1 MPTVHHGPWAAKC
14 VVLLGLSTAVL
25 MAGLSAGHA
34 SAEAIGPAAE
44 LQQLKA
50 ERAALAADVDRVS
63 AALRDL
69 RQVAQASSDGGAI
82 APTQAARFELRMN
95 ALEEALRKNTGQ
107 VETFGFRLQQ
117 LENRV
122 GSLDERLLSVER
134 SQLEMGDGGAAQPAA
149 DGSAPASAPASG
161 GDGQAVAGLPQD
173 PGSSIALPNG
183 SPEEQYE
190 FAFGLLRQAKYAD
203 AQSALEQFLQGNAEH
218 GLAGNAK
225 YWLGETFYVR
235 GDYQSSAL
243 IFAEAYREYPDSQ
256 KAPDNLLKLGMSLA
270 NLGDIENACGTLS
283 ELLRIY
289 PRAASSIRGRAERE
303 MQRMECP

>member
-1 MPTVHHGPWAAKC
+1 MPTIHHGPWAAKS
-14 VVLLGLSTAVL
+14 VALLGVTAALL
-25 MAGLSAGHA
+25 MAGFTAGHA
-34 SAEAIGPAAE
+34 AAEGAGAAAE
-44 LQQLKA
+44 LRQLKA
-50 ERAALAADVDRVS
+50 EREVLAADADRLS
-63 AALRDL
+63 FALQDL
-69 RQVAQASSDGGAI
+69 RQLAQASSDTGAI

-95 ALEEALRKNTGQ
+95 ALEEALRKTTGQ
-107 VETFGFRLQQ
+107 VETFDFRLQQ

-122 GSLDERLLSVER
+122 GNLDERLLAVER
-134 SQLEMGDGGAAQPAA
+134 SQLEMESGTTANASA
-149 DGSAPASAPASG
+149 DSGAPASE
-161 GDGQAVAGLPQD
+161 GDQQALANPSSD
-173 PGSSIALPNG
+173 SGSSIALPSG
-183 SPEEQYE
+183 SPEEQYD

-270 NLGDIENACGTLS
+270 NLGDIENACGTLA

>member
-1 MPTVHHGPWAAKC
+1 MPTINHGPWAAKS
-14 VVLLGLSTAVL
+14 VVLLGLSAAL
-25 MAGLSAGHA
+25 IMAGLTAGHA
-34 SAEAIGPAAE
+34 SADGAGPAAE

-50 ERAALAADVDRVS
+50 DRDVLAADADRLS
-63 AALRDL
+63 FALQDL
-69 RQVAQASSDGGAI
+69 RQLAQASTDSGGI

-95 ALEEALRKNTGQ
+95 ALEEALRKTTGQ
-107 VETFGFRLQQ
+107 VERFDFRLQQ
-117 LENRV
+117 LENRM
-122 GSLDERLLSVER
+122 GSMDERLLAVER
-134 SQLEMGDGGAAQPAA
+134 SQLEMQSGTAADAAADSGAAASEGEQQALA
-149 DGSAPASAPASG
+149 DPS
-161 GDGQAVAGLPQD
+161 QD
-173 PGSSIALPNG
+173 AGSSIALPNG

-203 AQSALEQFLQGNAEH
+203 AQSALEQFLQGNGQH
-218 GLAGNAK
+218 SLAGNAK

-270 NLGDIENACGTLS
+270 NLGDVENACGTLS

>member
-1 MPTVHHGPWAAKC
+1 MPTIHHGPWAAKC
-14 VVLLGLSTAVL
+14 VAFLGVSTAVL
-25 MAGLSAGHA
+25 MAGFSAGHV
-34 SAEAIGPAAE
+34 SADTIGPAAE
-44 LQQLKA
+44 LQQLET
-50 ERAALAADVDRVS
+50 ERGALAADVDRIS
-63 AALRDL
+63 AALQDL

-95 ALEEALRKNTGQ
+95 ALEDALRKNTGQ

-122 GSLDERLLSVER
+122 GNLDERLLSVER
-134 SQLEMGDGGAAQPAA
+134 SQLEMENGGAAEATA
-149 DGSAPASAPASG
+149 DGGPPAPEDAE
-161 GDGQAVAGLPQD
+161 QAVAGLPQD